1 MNKKILIALL
11 SLTMLTAA
19 KCEGVPQ
26 DLVFDSPLCEEE
38 VTGFTFAYLK
48 YGDGLMGVLPVT
60 RVREGS
66 VFVIL
71 LDPESGF
78 RNADV
83 TVSGDSESDWIDGS
97 GSYNGLPAGTYRWD
111 GMLEAGCAPL
121 LPDELELKEYK
132 YMIEVHDTASGVK
145 NTLDPLVRVEQ

>member
-26 DLVFDSPLCEEE
+26 DLVFTSPKCGS

-60 RVREGS
+60 RVREGR

-83 TVSGDSESDWIDGS
+83 TISGTGESAWISGS

-111 GMLEAGCAPL
+111 GMLEAGCAPP
-121 LPDELELKEYK
+121 LPDDLDRKEYK

>member
-11 SLTMLTAA
+11 SLTMLTAS
-19 KCEGVPQ
+19 KCKEGDPQ
-26 DLVFDSPLCEEE
+26 DLVFNSPLCDD

-60 RVREGS
+60 RVREGR
-66 VFVIL
+66 VFVML
-71 LDPESGF
+71 LDPQSGF

-83 TVSGDSESDWIDGS
+83 TISGIGDSAWINGS

-111 GMLEAGCAPL
+111 GMLEAGCAPP
-121 LPDELELKEYK
+121 LPDGVDHKEYK

-145 NTLDPLVRVEQ
+145 NTLDPLVRVEH